1 MESILTSIKKMLG
14 IDEADESF
22 DVDIISHINSVL
34 FILTQAGVGPSSGF
48 RIDSDQQTWDDFIPE
63 KKGNLDLVK
72 TYVYQKVRLIFD
84 PPTNSIVLQSTKE
97 LIAEFEWRLNIAGES
112 IKFD

>member
-14 IDEADESF
+14 IDKDDDSF
-22 DVDIISHINSVL
+22 DVDIIAHINSVL

-63 KKGNLDLVK
+63 KKGNFDLVK
-72 TYVYQKVRLIFD
+72 TYIYQKVRLIFD
-84 PPTNSIVLQSTKE
+84 PPPNATLLQSTKE
-97 LIAEFEWRLNIAGES
+97 LIAEFEWRLNIAGDS
-112 IKFD
+112 IDFD